1 MNKKQTAIGCTRT
14 QEDCATPSHK
24 HSNEASSLGFLPFFS
39 GTAKIIMNRVNVIT
53 LRRGNGAK
61 KIERK
66 EAEEKGSHWPGKELQ
81 PAQQEMCTEHSKMNL
96 TGLMCQ
102 DNPIT
107 VCVLQKWLWADW
119 GPGWQWIWKGDTD
132 TMWGVSKRCDL
143 HSSLPKYRI
152 KLSLGRCWPEPF

>member
-1 MNKKQTAIGCTRT
+1 MNKKQIAIGCTWT

-24 HSNEASSLGFLPFFS
+24 HSNEASSLEFLPFFS

-53 LRRGNGAK
+53 LRRGNAAK

-102 DNPIT
+102 DQSYYCLCFTEMAVGWLRARLTMNLKRGHGHNVRSEQT
-107 VCVLQKWLWADW
+107 LRLTLQS
-119 GPGWQWIWKGDTD
+119 
-132 TMWGVSKRCDL
+132 SKVQN
-143 HSSLPKYRI
+143 
-152 KLSLGRCWPEPF
+152 